1 MNNAG
6 ITAGTAPSAVVGV
19 NSPSVCEIATFPC
32 VPFPNLGLGVRE
44 NRGFRELLVGACSIV
59 KKKNRKSKVVKGNSA
74 SLITQDLINQ
84 SLILQELETPPGWDY
99 HSGSAC
105 TMKSI
110 KHIKMYKCWLWPQ
123 ASVLS
128 CPLTAVP
135 SVPLPAGK
143 SGNQRTSIRL
153 LQNTSKSF
161 VFIKS
166 LSIGFFCSERGH
178 FLRSNQ
184 QK

>member
-1 MNNAG
+1 M
-6 ITAGTAPSAVVGV
+6 
-19 NSPSVCEIATFPC
+19 
-32 VPFPNLGLGVRE
+32 
-44 NRGFRELLVGACSIV
+44 
-59 KKKNRKSKVVKGNSA
+59 KGNSA

-135 SVPLPAGK
+135 SVPPPAGK

-153 LQNTSKSF
+153 LQSISKSF

-166 LSIGFFCSERGH
+166 LSIGFFCSEHGH
-178 FLRSNQ
+178 FLSSNQ
-184 QK
+184 QKWSLREKWKIWKFCSFFSVGNFLLLDVSLECFSRNMSLCFRMECTPQHLGLCTQNYIYN